1 MKGGREEGG
10 GRGRG
15 ERGFIR
21 PKNRLHAAKPVSLL
35 LAAAAAAA
43 ASESRAEG
51 GSLPGFF
58 LLHHP
63 QPPSPRRSLFHSYQA
78 ACRGRTFPN
87 LVFAATRRTRN
98 ERFREVR
105 NRPPRRGGAV
115 GAVFLSRPLQTGR
128 VKGTENA
135 ASFGSSASRY
145 AGPDDFP
152 SLGGAGAPVPSHGD
166 SGSRLVAPLGP
177 LLPHA
182 CAGVFPPSL
191 YTRLFV

>member
-105 NRPPRRGGAV
+105 NHPQGGVVRLALFSSPDRYRP
-115 GAVFLSRPLQTGR
+115 
-128 VKGTENA
+128 
-135 ASFGSSASRY
+135 
-145 AGPDDFP
+145 
-152 SLGGAGAPVPSHGD
+152 
-166 SGSRLVAPLGP
+166 
-177 LLPHA
+177 A
-182 CAGVFPPSL
+182 CKRHRECGLF
-191 YTRLFV
+191 RLFC